1 MLACWDEDPNGES
14 YKKHLARIADYI
26 WLAEDGI
33 KIQSF
38 GSQMWDASFTIQA
51 LLAANLNDELGFA
64 LKKGQD
70 YLKKSQV
77 RDNPSGDFLAHFR
90 HISKGAWTFS
100 NQDHGCQVS
109 DCTAESLK
117 GLPSGPSA
125 YRFVKH
131 FALLRAKENLQRQN
145 PLGLATAVLKAEAEG
160 RKRHGSDH
168 QSPDQG
174 IKCVPMAKGVEHK
187 IRAVAEIY
195 GGHTTMLLNP
205 KPPCFTIPNADLT
218 THLPRSGST
227 TQTVLAR
234 PRTTA
239 PHPKEGRHLL
249 THIPSARS
257 TRPRDSRQ
265 TNTCYVAQCCLLLS
279 MLPPQLVGEQL
290 EPERLY
296 DAVNVILSLQSP
308 NGGVSAWDPTGAPK
322 WVEWLNPVEFLENLT
337 IEYEY
342 GNWGIC
348 FIYGTWFAIR
358 GLEAAGK
365 TYNNCE
371 AIRRGVEFL
380 LKTQRDDGG
389 WGESYISC
397 TNKSKLKLIS
407 GIGYTNLYT
416 S

>member
-1 MLACWDEDPNGES
+1 
-14 YKKHLARIADYI
+14 
-26 WLAEDGI
+26 
-33 KIQSF
+33 
-38 GSQMWDASFTIQA
+38 
-51 LLAANLNDELGFA
+51 
-64 LKKGQD
+64 
-70 YLKKSQV
+70 
-77 RDNPSGDFLAHFR
+77 
-90 HISKGAWTFS
+90 
-100 NQDHGCQVS
+100 
-109 DCTAESLK
+109 
-117 GLPSGPSA
+117 
-125 YRFVKH
+125 
-131 FALLRAKENLQRQN
+131 
-145 PLGLATAVLKAEAEG
+145 
-160 RKRHGSDH
+160 
-168 QSPDQG
+168 
-174 IKCVPMAKGVEHK
+174 
-187 IRAVAEIY
+187 
-195 GGHTTMLLNP
+195 
-205 KPPCFTIPNADLT
+205 
-218 THLPRSGST
+218 
-227 TQTVLAR
+227 
-234 PRTTA
+234 
-239 PHPKEGRHLL
+239 
-249 THIPSARS
+249 
-257 TRPRDSRQ
+257 
-265 TNTCYVAQCCLLLS
+265 